1 MTPTTP
7 RLDLAAH
14 APGPLAA
21 MLRLEERI
29 SLDEGLRELVKL
41 RVSQINGCLYCV
53 DLHHTGA
60 RARGESELRLVHL
73 TAWHESPL
81 FDARERAA
89 LALAES
95 ATHVATTRVPDHV
108 WAEAE
113 RHLSADELANLLFT
127 IAAINGWNRLAVS
140 ARTTPRSVVHDHLEA
155 ARA

>member
-1 MTPTTP
+1 MTPTIP

-14 APGPLAA
+14 AAAPLAA

-29 SLDEGLRELVKL
+29 TFDDGLRELVKL

-53 DLHHTGA
+53 DLHHTEA
-60 RARGESELRLVHL
+60 RARGENEMRLVHL
-73 TAWHESPL
+73 AAWHESPL

-89 LALAES
+89 LSLAES
-95 ATHVATTRVPDHV
+95 VTHVATTRVPDDV

-113 RHLSADELANLLFT
+113 RHLGAGELANLLFV

-140 ARTTPRSVVHDHLEA
+140 ARTPPRSA
-155 ARA
+155 ASASASSP